1 MQIYSI
7 LTQKKT
13 TNKSIDF
20 FKVYMLKLVI
30 KNYMKTKY
38 QEMHYIPAALTMI
51 FGIIAYHIESVSLM
65 LYLNFDFTL

>member
-20 FKVYMLKLVI
+20 FKVYMLKLVLI

-38 QEMHYIPAALTMI
+38 QEMYYIPAALTMI
-51 FGIIAYHIESVSLM
+51 FGIILSHIESVSLM
-65 LYLNFDFTL
+65 L